1 MPNIPFLGALFGSS
15 ANNMADNA
23 DYPVKKPEGE
33 WQAQLSPEQFRILR
47 QKGTEMPGSGKY
59 NKHYPTAG
67 VYNCGACDAPLYK
80 ANHKFDSGCG
90 WPAFWDAI
98 PGAVGQKPDPGL
110 GMMRTEISNH
120 GTRDTGSRPEREEFM
135 STENNARYVDFPYH
149 EETAR
154 LVGDDKGSTSSLSSY
169 ASDEEDLFRGGKPR
183 RESRDLHITTDTE
196 AGTGFPHVDD
206 TEQTKAADQP
216 VSWSSLPRKDQLF
229 VLMLARLSEPLT
241 QTSLGSYLYYQ
252 LQSFDPSLPE
262 STISYQAGIIGAAFP
277 ATQFVTAM
285 MWGRFSD
292 SEYGGR
298 KRSIYLGLLG
308 TMLSI
313 IGFGFSHSFA
323 MAVTFRCLGG
333 ILNGNVGVMRTMIS
347 EIIKEKKFQSRA
359 FLILPMI
366 FNIGVIVGPVLGG
379 VLADPIASYPSL
391 FGPNSTFGGKDG
403 VYWMKTYPYALPNLI
418 SAIFL
423 FLSSFA
429 VLFFLEETSDLCKH
443 KPDPCLRFGHWLI
456 RTLLCYPASRA
467 SGYTAVPNS
476 DVELHRPDSAVY
488 LENPKKPVFRQKL
501 PFRRIWTANLS
512 TTLLAHGVLA
522 MHVGTF
528 NGLWNLHLSTPRY
541 DLEHPHPTGFIPHG
555 IFFTGGLGMPPSRIG
570 LALAIIGVIGIPLQ
584 LLVYPRLSHRLG
596 TTSCYRIFLALFPV
610 MYTITPFL
618 SLVPSTTPPP
628 EGVSGPWVWMAI
640 TGSASVSAGDS
651 AWDWAVGF

>member
-1 MPNIPFLGALFGSS
+1 M
-15 ANNMADNA
+15 
-23 DYPVKKPEGE
+23 K
-33 WQAQLSPEQFRILR
+33 
-47 QKGTEMPGSGKY
+47 
-59 NKHYPTAG
+59 
-67 VYNCGACDAPLYK
+67 
-80 ANHKFDSGCG
+80 
-90 WPAFWDAI
+90 
-98 PGAVGQKPDPGL
+98 
-110 GMMRTEISNH
+110 SNH

-391 FGPNSTFGGKDG
+391 FGPNSTFGGKD
-403 VYWMKTYPYALPNLI
+403 
-418 SAIFL
+418 
-423 FLSSFA
+423 
-429 VLFFLEETSDLCKH
+429 
-443 KPDPCLRFGHWLI
+443 DPCLRFGHWLI

-618 SLVPSTTPPP
+618 SL
-628 EGVSGPWVWMAI
+628 G
-640 TGSASVSAGDS
+640 
-651 AWDWAVGF
+651 